1 MLLSSSRR
9 LLHPNLRFF
18 VPKRAFSTPSEF
30 NSTFEYPPLK
40 PPSAVDDD
48 MALGV
53 QDAVDLLIRK
63 GIGRQRL
70 LSLSTAKMPT
80 VQKWQGMMECY
91 LATQVHVLAGLGY
104 SADEAGLSS
113 YHQHL
118 GQFLQ
123 TSAKIDTQELYRE
136 ASRDTWRVV
145 LATAFDLDPDDIE
158 EKDTSTLT

>member
-1 MLLSSSRR
+1 M
-9 LLHPNLRFF
+9 
-18 VPKRAFSTPSEF
+18 
-30 NSTFEYPPLK
+30 
-40 PPSAVDDD
+40 DDE

-113 YHQHL
+113 YHQQL
-118 GQFLQ
+118 AQFLQ
-123 TSAKIDTQELYRE
+123 TSANPDTQEMYRE
-136 ASRDTWRVV
+136 SSRDTWRVV
-145 LATAFDLDPDDIE
+145 LGTAFGLNPDDIE
-158 EKDTSTLT
+158 EKDTGTLT